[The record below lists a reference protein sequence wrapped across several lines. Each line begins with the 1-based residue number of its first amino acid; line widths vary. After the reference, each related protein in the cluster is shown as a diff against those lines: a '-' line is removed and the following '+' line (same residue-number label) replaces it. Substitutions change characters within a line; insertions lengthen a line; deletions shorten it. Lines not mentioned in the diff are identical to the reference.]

1 MYTIKQAAARTGLAI
16 PTIRAWERRYGV
28 GTPTRTAAGYRLY
41 GDETITRLRAM
52 RHLVDVEGWRPSQ
65 AAEWVL
71 SAGADLAAIGDA
83 DFANELSAGGDAPS
97 PNSIGNATDA
107 FVSAARRLDVQAME
121 QVLDEAFASQRFER
135 AMDHVVF
142 PALRAVGEAWAS
154 GEIDVAAEHASSET
168 VRRRLARFFDATGG
182 GEGRPRVLIGLPP
195 AGHHELGAFAFAVAC
210 RRAGMDVLYLGANVP
225 VESWLRTTRE
235 TGVEMIVL
243 AIVIPDDVPN
253 ATAVIDALRATERPP
268 VCLVGG
274 PSSGAVAEDLG
285 AIRLPDSIGAGVV
298 ALGELLGR

>member
-65 AAEWVL
+65 AAERVL
-71 SAGADLAAIGDA
+71 SAGADLAAIGEA
-83 DFANELSAGGDAPS
+83 DVARELSAGSDAAS
-97 PNSIGNATDA
+97 PTSIGDATDA
-107 FVSAARRLDVQAME
+107 FVIAARRLDVEAME
-121 QVLDEAFASQRFER
+121 QVLDEAFATQRFER

-142 PALRAVGEAWAS
+142 PALRAVGDAWAS
-154 GEIDVAAEHASSET
+154 GEIDVAGEHASSET

-182 GEGRPRVLIGLPP
+182 GEGRPRVLVGLPP
-195 AGHHELGAFAFAVAC
+195 AGQHELGAFAFAVAC

-225 VESWLRTTRE
+225 VESWLRTTLE
-235 TGVEMIVL
+235 TGVETIVL
-243 AIVIPDDVPN
+243 AIVTPDDVPN

-274 PSSGAVAEDLG
+274 PSSGAVADDLG
-285 AIRLPDSIGAGVV
+285 AIRLPDSIEAGVV
-298 ALGELLGR
+298 VLGELLGL